1 MKLLEGRLINVSN
14 RLPVEIKN
22 RSGHPR
28 LSRSS
33 GGLATALDSVWRGQ
47 HGVWIG
53 WAGAGADSSAA
64 DALLQKAAHGRP
76 CTFKPV
82 AISREEVSKFYAGFA
97 NEIIWPLFHDMP
109 SRCDFDP
116 ENWEV
121 YQRVNR
127 RFAQA
132 TAEIATAKD
141 VIWAHDYHLML
152 MGRYLREAGSLAPA
166 GFFLHIPFPSPD
178 MFEKL
183 PWRKS
188 ILRSLLQ
195 YNLIGFQADRD
206 RFNFLSCL
214 ERILPEAAVSRDET
228 NHLDNGAVSVV
239 LDGHRTTIG
248 TFPISISFEEF
259 AGHAASRQVE
269 AGAKQ
274 LRHELTHRFL
284 VLGVDRM
291 DYTKGIPERLKAFR
305 ILLRRFP
312 ELRQRVTLLQVV
324 VPSREE
330 IFNYKELRREVEL
343 LVSQINGEFTESGW
357 VPIHYMHRSLTRRQL
372 LTYYRAADILLVTSL
387 KDGMN
392 LVAKEFCAAQV
403 DECGVVILSEFTGAA
418 AELQHG
424 ALVINPYDLTA
435 MAEAI
440 HRACVMPV
448 EEKRSRMRLL
458 RGVVRTHNVQAWAD
472 SFLSAVLASG
482 RGVEPRGV
490 ELPGR
495 EPQGR
500 EPQQVETRAEA
511 VSPAEPSVLNALS
524 FRPAP
529 KNTLSFRT
537 AAGGE
542 EPAFLPAP
550 PRVKRPVKDARA

>member
-14 RLPVEIKN
+14 RLPVEIKH

-53 WAGAGADSSAA
+53 WAGAGGNSA
-64 DALLQKAAHGRP
+64 DAEMLLQKAAHGRSY
-76 CTFKPV
+76 TFKPV
-82 AISREEVSKFYAGFA
+82 AISRDEVSRYYSGFA
-97 NEIIWPLFHDMP
+97 NQIIWPLFHDMP

-116 ENWEV
+116 ECWEV
-121 YQRVNR
+121 YQRINR

-152 MGRYLREAGSLAPA
+152 MGRYLREAGCQAHT

-188 ILRSLLQ
+188 VLRSLLQ
-195 YNLIGFQADRD
+195 YHLLGFQADRD
-206 RFNFLSCL
+206 RYNFLGCV
-214 ERILPEAAVSRDET
+214 ERIVPEATVSRSD
-228 NHLDNGAVSVV
+228 LDDLGNTVVSVV

-248 TFPISISFEEF
+248 TFPISIAFEEF
-259 AGHAASRQVE
+259 ASHAASRQVE
-269 AGAKQ
+269 AAVIQ
-274 LRHELTHRFL
+274 LRHELAHKCL
-284 VLGVDRM
+284 VLGIDRM

-312 ELRQRVTLLQVV
+312 ELRQRVTLMQVV

-372 LTYYRAADILLVTSL
+372 LTYYRAADVLLVTSL

-418 AELQHG
+418 AELQQG
-424 ALVINPYDLTA
+424 ALVVNPYDLTA

-458 RGVVRTHNVQAWAD
+458 RDVVRTHNVQTWAD
-472 SFLSAVLASG
+472 SFLTAVITAD
-482 RGVEPRGV
+482 P
-490 ELPGR
+490 
-495 EPQGR
+495 
-500 EPQQVETRAEA
+500 T
-511 VSPAEPSVLNALS
+511 AEPGGEFAPTAEPALVG
-524 FRPAP
+524 A
-529 KNTLSFRT
+529 LSFRT
-537 AAGGE
+537 AAPKSALPFRATVSNNEAPFRAAGDRE

-550 PRVKRPVKDARA
+550 LRVKRPTKDVRI

>member
-14 RLPVEIKN
+14 RLPVEIKH

-28 LSRSS
+28 LARSS

-53 WAGAGADSSAA
+53 WAGAGGDSP
-64 DALLQKAAHGRP
+64 DANTLLQKAAHGRSY
-76 CTFKPV
+76 TFKPV
-82 AISREEVSKFYAGFA
+82 AISREEVSKYYSGFA

-116 ENWEV
+116 ECWEV

-152 MGRYLREAGSLAPA
+152 MGRYLREAGSLAQA

-188 ILRSLLQ
+188 ILCSLLQ
-195 YNLIGFQADRD
+195 YHLLGFQADRD
-206 RFNFLSCL
+206 RYNFLSCL
-214 ERILPEAAVSRDET
+214 ERILPEATVSRGESEK
-228 NHLDNGAVSVV
+228 SVDSV
-239 LDGHRTTIG
+239 ELDGHRTTIG

-259 AGHAASRQVE
+259 ASHAASRQVE
-269 AGAKQ
+269 AAVTQ
-274 LRHELTHRFL
+274 LRHELAHKCL
-284 VLGVDRM
+284 ILGVDRM

-312 ELRQRVTLLQVV
+312 ELRQRVTLMQVV

-372 LTYYRAADILLVTSL
+372 LTYYRAADTLLVTSL

-458 RGVVRTHNVQAWAD
+458 RDVVRTHNVQTWAD
-472 SFLSAVLASG
+472 AFLTAVITADP
-482 RGVEPRGV
+482 RAEPAVEPGVEV
-490 ELPGR
+490 
-495 EPQGR
+495 
-500 EPQQVETRAEA
+500 A
-511 VSPAEPSVLNALS
+511 SPVEPSLLNALS
-524 FRPAP
+524 FRTTAT
-529 KNTLSFRT
+529 KNALSFR
-537 AAGGE
+537 AAEGGE
-542 EPAFLPAP
+542 KPAFLPAP
-550 PRVKRPVKDARA
+550 LRVKRPTKDVRI

>member
-53 WAGAGADSSAA
+53 WAGAAADSATA
-64 DALLQKAAHGRP
+64 DTLLQKAARGRLY
-76 CTFKPV
+76 TFKPV
-82 AISREEVSKFYAGFA
+82 TISRDEVSKFYSGFA

-116 ENWEV
+116 EYWEV

-127 RFAQA
+127 RFAQV

-152 MGRYLREAGSLAPA
+152 MGRYLREAGSLAHA
-166 GFFLHIPFPSPD
+166 GFFLHIPFPAPD

-188 ILRSLLQ
+188 ILRALLQ
-195 YNLIGFQADRD
+195 YHLLGFQTDRD
-206 RFNFLSCL
+206 RYNFLSCL
-214 ERILPEAAVSRDET
+214 ERILPETSTSRGDF
-228 NHLDNGAVSVV
+228 DNFNSVV
-239 LDGHRTTIG
+239 LDGRRTRVG
-248 TFPISISFEEF
+248 TFPISIAFEEF
-259 AGHAASRQVE
+259 ASHAASREVE
-269 AGAKQ
+269 AASNQ

-312 ELRQRVTLLQVV
+312 ELRHRVTLLQVV

-330 IFNYKELRREVEL
+330 IPNYKELRREVEL
-343 LVSQINGEFTESGW
+343 LVSQINGEFTEAGW
-357 VPIHYMHRSLTRRQL
+357 VPIHYMHRSLTRKQL

-403 DECGVVILSEFTGAA
+403 DERGVVIVSEFTGAA

-424 ALVINPYDLTA
+424 AIVINPYDLA
-435 MAEAI
+435 GIAEAI

-448 EEKRSRMRLL
+448 EEKRSRMQLL
-458 RGVVRTHNVQAWAD
+458 RDTVRTYNVQSWAD
-472 SFLSAVLASG
+472 AFLSAAITSDPIAETKTVRESGGGRDEDTGIPLIAAASAQDQ
-482 RGVEPRGV
+482 RI
-490 ELPGR
+490 
-495 EPQGR
+495 
-500 EPQQVETRAEA
+500 A
-511 VSPAEPSVLNALS
+511 
-524 FRPAP
+524 
-529 KNTLSFRT
+529 
-537 AAGGE
+537 
-542 EPAFLPAP
+542 
-550 PRVKRPVKDARA
+550 

>member
-1 MKLLEGRLINVSN
+1 MKLREGRLINVSN

-53 WAGAGADSSAA
+53 WAGAAADSATA
-64 DALLQKAAHGRP
+64 DTLLQKAARGRSYS
-76 CTFKPV
+76 FKPV
-82 AISREEVSKFYAGFA
+82 TISRDEVSKFYSGFA

-116 ENWEV
+116 EYWEV

-127 RFAQA
+127 RFAQV

-152 MGRYLREAGSLAPA
+152 MGRYLREAGSPAHA
-166 GFFLHIPFPSPD
+166 GFFLHIPFPAPD
-178 MFEKL
+178 IFEKL

-188 ILRSLLQ
+188 ILRALLQ
-195 YNLIGFQADRD
+195 YNLLGFQTDRD
-206 RFNFLSCL
+206 RYNYLSCL
-214 ERILPEAAVSRDET
+214 ERILPEATASRSD
-228 NHLDNGAVSVV
+228 LDNSVV
-239 LDGHRTTIG
+239 LEGRRTRIG
-248 TFPISISFEEF
+248 TFPISIAFEEF
-259 AGHAASRQVE
+259 ASHAASHEVE
-269 AGAKQ
+269 SAANQ
-274 LRHELTHRFL
+274 FRHEMTNKFL

-312 ELRQRVTLLQVV
+312 ELRHRVTLLQVV
-324 VPSREE
+324 VPSRED
-330 IFNYKELRREVEL
+330 IPNYKELRREVEL
-343 LVSQINGEFTESGW
+343 LVSQINGEFTEAGW

-403 DECGVVILSEFTGAA
+403 EECGVVVLSEFTGAA

-424 ALVINPYDLTA
+424 AIVINPYDLTA
-435 MAEAI
+435 IAEAI

-458 RGVVRTHNVQAWAD
+458 RDIVRTYNVQSWAD
-472 SFLSAVLASG
+472 AFLSAAS
-482 RGVEPRGV
+482 
-490 ELPGR
+490 
-495 EPQGR
+495 
-500 EPQQVETRAEA
+500 T
-511 VSPAEPSVLNALS
+511 AEPSVE
-524 FRPAP
+524 P
-529 KNTLSFRT
+529 KAGREAGGSSPDEDAGIPLI
-537 AAGGE
+537 AAGSSHDQRI
-542 EPAFLPAP
+542 A
-550 PRVKRPVKDARA
+550 